1 MNRIRVLVVDDSA
14 VIRRVVSE
22 VLGSDPALEVVGYAS
37 NGRLALARVPQLVPD
52 VVILDVEMPE
62 MDGLEALSQIRE
74 GWPRLPVIMYS
85 TLTRRGASATL
96 DALALGAN
104 DYVTKPSGH
113 ETPEAARR
121 RIADDLIP
129 RIKALCPR
137 RAPLAA
143 SPSATA
149 GRRTASA
156 VVRPP
161 VVIDLVVIG
170 TSTGGPNALAE
181 VLPCLPANFPAS
193 VLIVQHMPPI
203 FTAMLAER
211 LHVRSSIP
219 VREAVDGAPVRPGE
233 AWIAPGDF
241 HMTLAG
247 DPFKRFLRLNRDPPE
262 NSCRPAVDV
271 LFRSAEAYGPG
282 VLAVVLTG
290 MGEDGFRGSRAI
302 DERGGLV
309 IAQDE
314 ASSVVWGM
322 PGYVARSGLAS
333 RVLPIHQVGPAI
345 AQLVCRQRPAPQATA
360 CPG

>member
-62 MDGLEALSQIRE
+62 MDGLEALAQIRK

-137 RAPLAA
+137 QGTPPAAPAA
-143 SPSATA
+143 RRDPTA
-149 GRRTASA
+149 SRRTPA
-156 VVRPP
+156 
-161 VVIDLVVIG
+161 VIDLVVIG

-181 VLPCLPANFPAS
+181 VLPCLPAHFPAP

-211 LHVRSSIP
+211 LNARSAIP

-241 HMTLAG
+241 HMAIAG
-247 DPFKRFLRLNRDPPE
+247 DPFRRFLRLNRDPPE

-271 LFRSAEAYGPG
+271 LFRSAAAHGPG

-314 ASSVVWGM
+314 ATSVVWGM

-333 RVLPIHQVGPAI
+333 RVLPIGQVGPAI
-345 AQLVCRQRPAPQATA
+345 AQLVCRPRPAPQATA
-360 CPG
+360 